1 MKKTRQD
8 NDVTD
13 HIGAFYVENN
23 IEILWPIG
31 LGVVCDKNQI
41 GQWYDWSNRVPTLM
55 KTK

>member
-1 MKKTRQD
+1 MKKTKQK

-23 IEILWPIG
+23 IEISWPIG

-55 KTK
+55 KMK